1 MEDTNWRR
9 KSLIELI
16 IRFLSIICLKCHK
29 VPVFACSVI
38 MFGRGAGGGGQF

>member
-16 IRFLSIICLKCHK
+16 IRFLSIICLKVMQK
-29 VPVFACSVI
+29 SVI
-38 MFGRGAGGGGQF
+38 GYLNFEIISLTTN